1 MEMCV
6 KKHFLTCQLDYLAM
20 NLFNELNKQ
29 DGLQVSKLPTQ
40 GKFVFTVEK
49 QMKAMVKLVPCK
61 YEILLYEDNS
71 NCILEFK
78 NLDEEPVAFKYIKA
92 YFVLGGFKILSVYEE
107 LKAVKQFPEYVDSL
121 VKCILKTQENA

>member
-49 QMKAMVKLVPCK
+49 QIKAMIKLVPCK
-61 YEILLYEDNS
+61 YKIVLYEENS
-71 NCILEFK
+71 HCILQFE
-78 NLDEEPVAFKYIKA
+78 NLDTEPVVLKYIKA
-92 YFVLGGFKILSVYEE
+92 WFAGKILSISEE
-107 LKAVKQFPEYVDSL
+107 LKEVEQFPEYVDSF
-121 VKCILKTQENA
+121 VKRILKTQENA